1 MKLQEE
7 TIGSETLYEGVVVTV
22 KKDKVL
28 LENGRQSIRE
38 VVMHNGGV
46 GILALDE
53 QNNVLMVRQF
63 RYPYH
68 QVVLEIPAGQ
78 AGTRRRPACA
88 ENVS

>member
-46 GILALDE
+46 GIVSLD
-53 QNNVLMVRQF
+53 
-63 RYPYH
+63 
-68 QVVLEIPAGQ
+68 
-78 AGTRRRPACA
+78 
-88 ENVS
+88 